1 MYITCIRFCL
11 YRFFLLYRYIRRS
24 CCNLFSEKFMSFA
37 CRSLNCFRLR
47 RLHRFQLIFIDFIHK
62 TACFNF
68 LSFRSLSFPVCPF
81 LFLNLA
87 FLFFITLLSCL
98 LFSLKFLLA
107 LNISGFCICFIIII
121 LRFFFQKFRN
131 YIQNYQEKDGKSEN
145 NKSLYAF
152 CCKKEISCISYCDH
166 NLRYVIL
173 HLNGNRFCIFV
184 TGIYHLKNMILFIH
198 FRNHIT
204 VCFRISLIQNR
215 ITNRCLFDLYRNCI
229 SNRSHGQ
236 IRFFAGII
244 HNLCRNSQK
253 RRNCQ
258 PDNTD
263 NGAYH
268 YKMYNKFQKF

>member
-1 MYITCIRFCL
+1 MYITYIRVRL

-24 CCNLFSEKFMSFA
+24 CCNLFSEKFMGFA

-68 LSFRSLSFPVCPF
+68 LSFRSLSFPACPF

-131 YIQNYQEKDGKSEN
+131 YIQKYQEKDGKSEN
-145 NKSLYAF
+145 NKS
-152 CCKKEISCISYCDH
+152 
-166 NLRYVIL
+166 RYVIL

-215 ITNRCLFDLYRNCI
+215 ITNRCLFDRYRNCI